1 MTNGAPALRE
11 RRRAAPG
18 RRYTGA
24 MKLLR
29 VTLLGLALAAPALCF
44 AQWQWIDKDGRKVYS
59 DQPPSA
65 DVPAKNILKQPSGK
79 GGRSMPVPVA
89 EPAPQAA
96 AASAPGKP
104 AASAPKVSGKD
115 KELEEKK
122 KLADAAA
129 AEKKKA
135 QEEEVAKQRV
145 DNCERAKRA
154 KATFDSGQRIAQVN
168 AKGEREYMDD
178 AARAVETKRLEG
190 IISRDCKPA

>member
-1 MTNGAPALRE
+1 
-11 RRRAAPG
+11 
-18 RRYTGA
+18 

-65 DVPAKNILKQPSGK
+65 DVPANKILKQPSGK

-96 AASAPGKP
+96 ASAKP

-129 AEKKKA
+129 AEKKKS
-135 QEEEVAKQRV
+135 QEEEVAKQRS

-168 AKGEREYMDD
+168 AKGEREFMDD

-190 IISRDCKPA
+190 IIARDCKPA